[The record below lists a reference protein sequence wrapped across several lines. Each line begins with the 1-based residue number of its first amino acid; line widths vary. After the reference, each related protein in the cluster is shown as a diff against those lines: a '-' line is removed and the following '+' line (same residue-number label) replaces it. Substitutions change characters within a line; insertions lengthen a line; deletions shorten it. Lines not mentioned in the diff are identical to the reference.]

1 MSEAITLISRRISEA
16 RAHRRTARADRSVA
30 ASSTPRTSFGE
41 TFAIGLGCDSWKPR
55 AH

>member
-16 RAHRRTARADRSVA
+16 RAHRRVARADRPVA
-30 ASSTPRTSFGE
+30 ASSRTPFGDA
-41 TFAIGLGCDSWKPR
+41 FAIGLGCDSWKPR